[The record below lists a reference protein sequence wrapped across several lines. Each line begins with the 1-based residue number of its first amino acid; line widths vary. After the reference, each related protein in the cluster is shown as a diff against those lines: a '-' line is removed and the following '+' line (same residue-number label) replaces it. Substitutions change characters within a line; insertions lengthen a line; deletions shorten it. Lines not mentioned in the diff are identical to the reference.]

1 MRFDLGLRA
10 GRLLALRAG
19 SGEVLRDMF
28 VGVTGKRIESVEPF
42 QEDHRKRC
50 GEFLDLHDQIVM
62 PGLVNGHTHLPMS
75 LFRGFEDDLPFQEW
89 LFQRIFPAEARLVD
103 EDFVRTGVELS
114 ALECIRFGTTTVN
127 DMYFHAGTTAEV
139 LDRVGLRG
147 LIAWPFMDF
156 LLPDE
161 KALGLDAIPTR
172 PERFRALFRKYE
184 NHPRIRIAL
193 GPHAPYTCSDE
204 LLQLVGE
211 LSRETGARIHMHLCE
226 TEQEIRDSIFNYQ
239 KSPVERLKHLGVLSP
254 RFIGAHGVHLEPED
268 QKLLRESG
276 ASLIYNPDSNLKLGS
291 GVAAIPDY
299 RELGI
304 PVGLGTDGAASNNDL
319 SMFGAMDI
327 GTKLQ
332 KLVRQDNTAM
342 VALDALRM
350 ATLDGARALGLDREI
365 GSIEVGKRADIIS
378 IRTDH
383 AHLQPLHSVLSQ
395 LVYSCQGL
403 EVDHVFCDGRQL
415 LRGGAVVEE
424 TTGLDMEA
432 IYRRADQIRERL
444 QSEIKNNP
452 SS

>member
-1 MRFDLGLRA
+1 MNFDLGLRA
-10 GRLLALRAG
+10 DHLLALRDG
-19 SGEVLRDMF
+19 SSEVLRDRF
-28 VGVTGKRIESVEPF
+28 IGIRGGRIEAVEPF
-42 QEDHRKRC
+42 QANHPATC
-50 GEFLDLHDQIVM
+50 SEFHDLKGQIVM

-89 LFQRIFPAEARLVD
+89 LFQRIFPAEAKLVD

-139 LDRVGLRG
+139 LDRAGLRG
-147 LIAWPFMDF
+147 IVAWPLMDF

-161 KALGLDAIPTR
+161 KSLGLDALPTR
-172 PERFRALFRKYE
+172 PDRFRALFKKYE

-204 LLQLVGE
+204 LLQQVGE

-268 QKLLRESG
+268 QKILRESG
-276 ASLIYNPDSNLKLGS
+276 VSLVYNPDSNLKLGS
-291 GVAAIPDY
+291 GVAAVPDY
-299 RELGI
+299 RALGI

-319 SMFGAMDI
+319 SMFGAMNL

-332 KLVRQDNTAM
+332 KLVGQDNTAM

-350 ATLDGARALGLDREI
+350 ATIEGARALGLEQEI

-395 LVYSCQGL
+395 LVYACQGL
-403 EVDHVFCDGRQL
+403 EVDHVFCEGRTL
-415 LRGGAVVEE
+415 MRGGRVCAS
-424 TTGLDMEA
+424 TTGLQ
-432 IYRRADQIRERL
+432 ADVVFEKAERIRERL
-444 QSEIKNNP
+444 HSEIGSNH
-452 SS
+452 SG